1 MASLIIKIVVI
12 ITLVSSCQPRM
23 MTEKMMT
30 SRLLILGIKI
40 IDPAS
45 EYIYGN
51 YYVIHAWYCIY
62 HLPNDHL
69 PLAFT

>member
-30 SRLLILGIKI
+30 SRLLILGNKI
-40 IDPAS
+40 IDPVS

-51 YYVIHAWYCIY
+51 HYVIHGTVFIIY
-62 HLPNDHL
+62 LMIIYL
-69 PLAFT
+69 